1 VAWSHVQR
9 PRHLEGLG
17 VLDLHLMGIALRV
30 RWLWLQRAEADRP
43 WSAMLVQA
51 DEQTKVFFHAST
63 SFILGL

>member
-1 VAWSHVQR
+1 V
-9 PRHLEGLG
+9 
-17 VLDLHLMGIALRV
+17 
-30 RWLWLQRAEADRP
+30 EADRP